1 MMSPTSRH
9 TKKRTH
15 SKKRKID
22 KKRKRQKKRNRVKN
36 KNEPRS
42 GSDIGGVF
50 ARVLGV
56 GAFALALWLRVRP
69 KDGNIQPQSST
80 TSSQRHSSL
89 TSPNNQ
95 SRSVQT
101 STSITEQ
108 QPQISSISEKSDE
121 IDIDTSE
128 FGKPLTELSAMELR
142 QLAKSNLGRNYD
154 ESQFGR
160 HWDEDEIQFL
170 LKLRKSGVLNSTL
183 AEAFNRDA
191 NSIWNRTRREHE
203 SYTRRA
209 KGNRRTPTMYDPT
222 MEWRA
227 ESALEQLP
235 NNEGTS
241 IQIREIIADKYR
253 DLDCSI
259 TAGRKTMPRWHTA
272 LSRALSCSRIIDSVG
287 KIGRCKIWS
296 LYTSD
301 DPDGLM
307 AKIEEGERKQRRKK
321 GDFSK
326 RMNKVKAHRK

>member
-1 MMSPTSRH
+1 MMSPTSRR
-9 TKKRTH
+9 TKKRRH

-22 KKRKRQKKRNRVKN
+22 KKLKRQKKRNRVKN

-50 ARVLGV
+50 ARVVGV

-80 TSSQRHSSL
+80 TSPQSHSSL

-95 SRSVQT
+95 SRSVQP
-101 STSITEQ
+101 STYTTEQ

-128 FGKPLTELSAMELR
+128 FGKPLTELSGAEMR
-142 QLAKSNLGRNYD
+142 QLVISNLGRNYD

-160 HWDEDEIQFL
+160 HWAEDEIQFL

-183 AEAFNRDA
+183 AEAFNRDVV
-191 NSIWNRTRREHE
+191 SVMTRIRREHE

-241 IQIREIIADKYR
+241 IQIREIIAGKYR

-259 TAGRKTMPRWHTA
+259 TAGRKTMPRWHNA
-272 LSRALSCSRIIDSVG
+272 LSWALSTSRIIDSVG
-287 KIGRCKIWS
+287 RDGRYKIWR
-296 LYTSD
+296 LYKST

-307 AKIEEGERKQRRKK
+307 VNIEEGERKQRRKK

-326 RMNKVKAHRK
+326 R